1 MKRYNNDLVIDLDKN
16 YQDFRHF
23 YDENK
28 SIIYKS
34 IIEIFEKFKTTKKKN
49 LKLLVKAIIMDL
61 EFETEFCYT
70 KNENFVLTRDLMPYF
85 EQIEDFETC
94 ARIRDL
100 SKEFNTI

>member
-1 MKRYNNDLVIDLDKN
+1 MKTYSNDIVVDLTKN

-34 IIEIFEKFKTTKKKN
+34 IIDIFEKFKTTKKKN
-49 LKLLVKAIIMDL
+49 LKLLVKATIMDL
-61 EFETEFCYT
+61 EFETEFCYR
-70 KNENFVLTRDLMPYF
+70 KNENFVLMRDLMPYF

-100 SKEFNTI
+100 SKELNTI